1 MLRITCINS
10 RPESWSETK
19 SSEVVEE
26 PAASVAAVS
35 KSTSAKD
42 EGDDS
47 EEYGSDEDSED
58 SDFDLGG
65 NPNRR
70 RFYVESDSEEDS
82 EEDSE

>member
-1 MLRITCINS
+1 MSPFSYIRS

-19 SSEVVEE
+19 SSEVAEE
-26 PAASVAAVS
+26 PAAAS
-35 KSTSAKD
+35 KSTGVKD

-47 EEYGSDEDSED
+47 EEYGSEEDSED

-82 EEDSE
+82 EEDNE